1 MLNVISVVLSTFL
14 VALFTCLMAAGMTQV
29 YMLFGLILSFTLFM
43 ISLYFL
49 IDKVTSDT
57 K

>member
-1 MLNVISVVLSTFL
+1 MLNVISVVLTTFL
-14 VALFTCLMAAGMTQV
+14 VALFTCLMAVGMTQV
-29 YMLFGLILSFTLFM
+29 YMVFGLISSFTLFM

-49 IDKVTSDT
+49 LDKVASDT

>member
-14 VALFTCLMAAGMTQV
+14 VALFTCLMAVGMTQV
-29 YMLFGLILSFTLFM
+29 YMVFGLISSFTLFM

-49 IDKVTSDT
+49 IEKATSDM